1 MPDQVV
7 DRYGGEASAAVRIS
21 KAAVM
26 ELLREGELTSG
37 EAAEALNM
45 TRRRI
50 LEIMAERNIPV
61 ANYDPVEL
69 QEELQ
74 TLQRIGP

>member
-1 MPDQVV
+1 
-7 DRYGGEASAAVRIS
+7 
-21 KAAVM
+21 
-26 ELLREGELTSG
+26 
-37 EAAEALNM
+37 M

>member
-21 KAAVM
+21 KAAAM